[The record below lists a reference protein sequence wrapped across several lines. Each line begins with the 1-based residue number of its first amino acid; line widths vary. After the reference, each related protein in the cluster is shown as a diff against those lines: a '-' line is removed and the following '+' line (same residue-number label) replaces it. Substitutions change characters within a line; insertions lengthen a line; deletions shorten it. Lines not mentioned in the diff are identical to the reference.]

1 MRQLESL
8 ATSRD
13 KSNKNKIFS
22 NFFSTE
28 NEEKLQKI
36 DVGSKPN
43 KLSTDLRFCHIISPM
58 SENEGNRTL
67 FRGPEQANIQSASPL
82 AVRMRPRKLSEF
94 FGQKHFLGS
103 DKLLTRMLE
112 ADRLSSVIFYGPPG
126 VGKTSLAAVI
136 ANHTKAKFHYLS
148 APAANV
154 NDIRQVIGQARD
166 RLAAQRTRT
175 VLFIDEIHRFN
186 RAQQDVLLDDVEAGI
201 LILIGATT
209 ENPFFSVNSPLIS
222 RSTVFHFEPLSRE
235 DILQL
240 LKAAISDSERGLGK
254 FDIEAEDKAL
264 EFLAVMSDGDARK
277 ALTALEVGVL
287 SQMARTP
294 DAKRTNG
301 GRSGAGA
308 RIKFNLDVAKESIQQ
323 KTIDYDGT
331 GDTHY
336 DLASA
341 LQKSMRGSDPDAT
354 VYWLARMLAG
364 GEDLRFIAR
373 RIAVCAAEDVG
384 NADPMATV
392 LAAAAV
398 EISEFVGLPE
408 AQLALAQAAL
418 YVACAPKSNA
428 AASAIWRAMADV
440 KEQTTQRVPK
450 HLKDSHYPATKKAG
464 FGVDYKYPHD
474 YEEGFVPQDY
484 LPAAAKKKYYV
495 PTDRGREKNMKC
507 YLQKLQSLIEKGI
520 PVEDGAARKDR

>member
-1 MRQLESL
+1 MSH
-8 ATSRD
+8 D
-13 KSNKNKIFS
+13 KTNN
-22 NFFSTE
+22 
-28 NEEKLQKI
+28 
-36 DVGSKPN
+36 
-43 KLSTDLRFCHIISPM
+43 
-58 SENEGNRTL
+58 TL
-67 FRGPEQANIQSASPL
+67 FGGPEKANLASAAPL
-82 AVRMRPRKLSEF
+82 AARMRPRKLDEF
-94 FGQKHFLGS
+94 IGQRHFLGP

-112 ADRLSSVIFYGPPG
+112 ADRLSSLIFYGPPG

-148 APAANV
+148 APAASV
-154 NDIRQVIGQARD
+154 RDIRQIIGHARD
-166 RLAAQRTRT
+166 RLAAGGTRT

-186 RAQQDVLLDDVEAGI
+186 RAQQDVLLDDVEAGV

-222 RSTVFHFEPLSRE
+222 RSTVFRFEPLSQR

-240 LKAAISDSERGLGK
+240 LRTAIDDAERGFGE
-254 FDIEAEDKAL
+254 FDVGADQKAL
-264 EFLAVMSDGDARK
+264 KFLAVMSDGDARK

-287 SQMARTP
+287 SQAARKP
-294 DAKRTNG
+294 EAK
-301 GRSGAGA
+301 
-308 RIKFNLDVAKESIQQ
+308 IKFNLGVAKESIQQ

-364 GEDLRFIAR
+364 GEDTRFIAR
-373 RIAVCAAEDVG
+373 RIAICAAEDVG

-398 EISEFVGLPE
+398 QISEFVGLPE

-428 AASAIWRAMADV
+428 AASAIWQAMADV
-440 KEQTTQRVPK
+440 KQQPIQRVPK
-450 HLKDSHYPATKKAG
+450 HLKDSHYPAAKKAG
-464 FGVDYKYPHD
+464 FGADYKYPHNFRD
-474 YEEGFVPQDY
+474 GFVPQEY
-484 LPAAAKKKYYV
+484 LPAAIKKNYYT
-495 PTDRGREKNMKC
+495 PKESGREEDIKH
-507 YLQKLQSLIEKGI
+507 YLQKLQTLIQNSKALEDSTVEK
-520 PVEDGAARKDR
+520 DK